1 MAIMT
6 NTLEGYIGGH
16 VLGASTFSKPS
27 NLYVG
32 LLTGVTDA
40 ETGSVTEVSA
50 SEYDRAQADPD
61 TGWTNPSGSTW
72 ENANKLT
79 YPDPT
84 SDWGQITHVGIYTD
98 TIANGG
104 GELWFVI
111 ALDNSQTIN
120 NGDPAPFFNAGELT
134 ITWD

>member
-1 MAIMT
+1 MSNMT
-6 NTLEGYIGGH
+6 NVLEAHLGGH

-27 NLYVG
+27 SLYVG
-32 LLTGVTDA
+32 LITSVTDA
-40 ETGSVTEVSA
+40 EAGSVTEVGTSDYA
-50 SEYDRAQADPD
+50 RVQANPD
-61 TGWTNPSGSTW
+61 TGWNNPSGSVW

-79 YPDPT
+79 FPDPT
-84 SDWGQITHVGIYTD
+84 NDWGQITHVGIWTD

-111 ALDNSQTIN
+111 ALANSQTIN
-120 NGDPAPFFNAGELT
+120 AGDPAPFFNAGELQ